1 MLNKKN
7 TMKKLLYF
15 SFAALCLSV
24 TACTKDNQGVKDQI
38 ETTLPPIEITSIGL
52 PGQVGP
58 FATTDAILVSFG
70 GAATNSGVSTF
81 EYAWYDGNTRVDSVH
96 FKNWSDVVAAGNSK
110 NNTISATWAPTTYSN
125 TWTFSGSLVLQL
137 NKLTGS
143 GKAYTLRLYAY
154 TDDNKVATTSV
165 SKFITMK

>member
-15 SFAALCLSV
+15 SAALCLSFA
-24 TACTKDNQGVKDQI
+24 ACTKDNQGVKDQI
-38 ETTLPPIEITSIGL
+38 ETTLPAIELTSVGL
-52 PGQVGP
+52 PSQVGP

-70 GAATNSGVSTF
+70 GAATKSGVSTF

-96 FKNWSDVVAAGNSK
+96 FKNWSDAVAAGNNK
-110 NNTISATWAPTTYSN
+110 NNTISANWAQTTYSN

-137 NKLTGS
+137 NKLTGA
-143 GKAYTLRLYAY
+143 GKAYALRLYAY